1 MITLHHLN
9 ESRSQRILWILE
21 ELKLPYEIKRYE
33 RNKKTML
40 APPELKEVHPLGKAP
55 VITDG
60 DLTIAESGVILDYL
74 TTKYGPHLKPKGEK
88 ELLKYNYWLQYAEGS
103 LMPIL
108 LTGLIFSKVETNAP
122 FLVRPVAR
130 GIAAKVRKIFITPN
144 FTTHFEFLENELSGS
159 TWFAGEEFS
168 AADIQMSFPIEA
180 AVSRGLV
187 KDKPNLLKYVE
198 RIQARE
204 AYQRAIKLS

>member
-9 ESRSQRILWILE
+9 HSRSLRVLWLLE
-21 ELKLPYEIKRYE
+21 ELQIPYEIKRYE

-40 APPELKEVHPLGKAP
+40 APLELKKIHPLGKAP

-74 TTKYGPHLKPKGEK
+74 TTKYGPHLKPKSEK
-88 ELLKYNYWLQYAEGS
+88 ELLKYNYWLHYAEGS

-108 LTGLIFSKVETNAP
+108 LMGLVFSKVETESPAI
-122 FLVRPVAR
+122 VRPVAKA
-130 GIAAKVRKIFITPN
+130 IAANVRKIFISPN
-144 FTTHFEFLENELSGS
+144 FTTHFDYLESELSQS

-168 AADIQMSFPIEA
+168 TADIQMSFPIEA
-180 AVSRGLV
+180 AASRGLL
-187 KDKPNLLKYVE
+187 KNKPYLLKYIE
-198 RIQARE
+198 RIHARE
-204 AYQRAIKLS
+204 AYQRANKLS

>member
-9 ESRSQRILWILE
+9 QSRSLRVLWLLE
-21 ELKLPYEIKRYE
+21 ELGIPYEIKRYE
-33 RNKKTML
+33 RDKKTML

-74 TTKYGPHLKPKGEK
+74 VTKYGPKFKPTTEK
-88 ELLKYNYWLQYAEGS
+88 ELLKYNYWIQYAEGS

-108 LTGLIFSKVETNAP
+108 LTGLIFSKVEANTP
-122 FLVRPVAR
+122 FLVRPVAK

-144 FTTHFEFLENELSGS
+144 FTTHFEFLETELSKS
-159 TWFAGEEFS
+159 TWFAGEDFS

-180 AVSRGLV
+180 AASRGLL
-187 KDKPNLLKYVE
+187 DNKPNILKYLE
-198 RIQARE
+198 RIHARE
-204 AYQRAIKLS
+204 AWQRADKLS